1 MIMADVVVFGSPV
14 SVGHVRPLMP
24 LARRLVERGLGV
36 IWVISGDAN
45 EPASAWA
52 QPLAELGV
60 QFVDL
65 DQIAMFERVVTDASH
80 GFVGMRRRVLARAND
95 VSAAATEAIRAAA
108 AGRRIVAGVLDHF
121 ALWSYV
127 AMKRLG
133 VPRISVLVSA
143 FPTLDYA
150 GIEDVADD
158 PIYQRELAT
167 LRASSSGVASLN
179 PLLLGFIPAHP
190 AVQMF
195 AATSNHLCQDAYP
208 EIHLLGVPREA
219 LPATGDTS
227 VPAEHE
233 ALIRRLR
240 AARSE
245 GARVVLLSMGSLVL
259 RFGPRID
266 PAFPERVRQLYTT
279 LAAAALRSGA
289 VVIAST
295 TGSSADALG
304 LDEATLGPAAR
315 DRVIALPFVPQPL
328 LFAHGLVDAMLM
340 HGGANTFHETVLAG
354 IPTIVWPVMGDQG
367 SVANAVVAAGVG
379 ASVET
384 CSFPDLAGARS
395 LEHIADVTLPAMLAP
410 EDNPWKVAARRLAGL
425 LASEDGVTA
434 AVAFVLALRPRGA
447 SHSAHG

>member
-1 MIMADVVVFGSPV
+1 MSDAVVFGSPV

-24 LARRLVERGLGV
+24 LARRLVERGLSV

-45 EPASAWA
+45 DPASAWER
-52 QPLAELGV
+52 PLAELGV
-60 QFVDL
+60 QFIDL
-65 DQIAMFERVVTDASH
+65 DRIAMFERVVTDVSH
-80 GFVGMRRRVLARAND
+80 SAVGMRRRVIARAND

-108 AGRRIVAGVLDHF
+108 AGRRIVAGVLDFF

-150 GIEDVADD
+150 GVDDVADD
-158 PIYQRELAT
+158 PVYQRELAT
-167 LRASSSGVASLN
+167 LRASSSGVA
-179 PLLLGFIPAHP
+179 PLDPLHLGFMPVDP
-190 AVQMF
+190 AVKMF
-195 AATSNHLCQDAYP
+195 AATSSHLCQDAYP
-208 EIHLLGVPREA
+208 GIHLLGVPRET
-219 LPATGDTS
+219 LPADRQAT

-245 GARVVLLSMGSLVL
+245 GTRVVLLSMGSLVL
-259 RFGPRID
+259 RFGAKID
-266 PAFPERVRQLYTT
+266 PAFPARVRQLYST

-289 VVIAST
+289 IVVAST
-295 TGSSADALG
+295 TGSSAHALG

-315 DRVIALPFVPQPL
+315 DRVIAMPFVPQPL
-328 LFAHGLVDAMLM
+328 LLAHGLVDAMLM
-340 HGGANTFHETVLAG
+340 HGGANTLHETVLAG
-354 IPTIVWPVMGDQG
+354 IPTIVWPVMSDQG

-379 ASVET
+379 ACVET
-384 CSFPDLAGARS
+384 RNFPDLKGACS
-395 LEHIADVTLPAMLAP
+395 LDHIADVTLPAMLVP
-410 EDNPWKVAARRLAGL
+410 GDNPWKVAASRLAGR

-434 AVAFVLALRPRGA
+434 SVAFVLGDR
-447 SHSAHG
+447 

>member
-1 MIMADVVVFGSPV
+1 MADVVVFGSPV

-45 EPASAWA
+45 EPASVWER
-52 QPLAELGV
+52 PLTELGV
-60 QFVDL
+60 QFIDL
-65 DQIAMFERVVTDASH
+65 DRIAMFERVVTDATHSA
-80 GFVGMRRRVLARAND
+80 VGLRRRVIARAND
-95 VSAAATEAIRAAA
+95 VSAAATEALRAAA
-108 AGRRIVAGVLDHF
+108 AGRRIVAGVLDYF

-127 AMKRLG
+127 AMKHLC

-150 GIEDVADD
+150 GIDDVADD
-158 PIYQRELAT
+158 PVYQRELAT
-167 LRASSSGVASLN
+167 LRASSSGVASLE
-179 PLLLGFIPAHP
+179 PLLLGFMPVDP

-195 AATSNHLCQDAYP
+195 AATSSHLCKDAYP
-208 EIHLLGVPREA
+208 EIHLLGVPRET
-219 LPATGDTS
+219 LPASSDTA

-233 ALIRRLR
+233 ALIGRLR
-240 AARSE
+240 AVRSE
-245 GARVVLLSMGSLVL
+245 GARVVLLSMGSVVL
-259 RFGPRID
+259 RFGARID
-266 PAFPERVRQLYTT
+266 PAFPARVRQLYTT

-289 VVIAST
+289 IVIAST

-304 LDEATLGPAAR
+304 LDEVALGPAAR

-384 CSFPDLAGARS
+384 CSFPDLEGARS
-395 LEHIADVTLPAMLAP
+395 LEHIADVTLPAMLSPA
-410 EDNPWKVAARRLAGL
+410 DNPWKVAACRLSRL

-434 AVAFVLALRPRGA
+434 SAAFVLGDR
-447 SHSAHG
+447 